1 MVHVFEVLIA
11 QLRGLATYESSSSIS
26 KKVLYI
32 LQSLATVKS
41 CVVPVILS
49 QTGVRGADDLVNS
62 LFDAI
67 VSSIRIDHSEESKTL
82 FI

>member
-11 QLRGLATYESSSSIS
+11 QLRGLATYDSSSTIS

-32 LQSLATVKS
+32 LSSLANVKS

-49 QTGVRGADDLVNS
+49 QTGVRGADELVNS
-62 LFDAI
+62 MFEGI
-67 VSSIRIDHSEESKTL
+67 ISSIRVDHNEESKK
-82 FI
+82 